1 MSKRVITLGKWDG
14 NPIEWIVLKEDNT
27 GTLVMAKLSF
37 SWQFNSNNNNRWE
50 YSQIRNFLN
59 NDFFN
64 QAFSIEE
71 RKKIVNILLT
81 DVGTK
86 DNVFILNKVDAESLW
101 NDTSIRKSD
110 FDGNRCW
117 LRTPR
122 ESSTLWGIDTDG
134 CVDRNLPARDNYS
147 FYPAMF
153 IR

>member
-1 MSKRVITLGKWDG
+1 MSKRVITLGTWNG
-14 NPIEWIVLKEDNT
+14 NPIKWIVLKEDNT

-101 NDTSIRKSD
+101 NDVSIRKSD

-122 ESSTLWGIDTDG
+122 ESSTLWGIDADG